1 MQLQATMQ
9 NVQPT
14 LTLMMEQVIDMGHSP
29 AALQGDTTHFRY
41 DDMAFKIEKGD
52 EPKMTGEH
60 TR

>member
-1 MQLQATMQ
+1 MQ

-14 LTLMMEQVIDMGHSP
+14 LTLMEQVIDMGHSS
-29 AALQGDTTHFRY
+29 AAFQGDTTHFRY